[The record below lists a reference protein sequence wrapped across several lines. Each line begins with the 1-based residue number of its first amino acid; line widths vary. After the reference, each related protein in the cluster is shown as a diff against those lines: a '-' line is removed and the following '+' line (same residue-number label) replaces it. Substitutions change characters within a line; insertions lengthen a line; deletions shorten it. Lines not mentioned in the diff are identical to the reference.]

1 MIRSRRHVSQAQTIQ
16 SNSSKVIAA
25 KADSTKSKG
34 RLSETAAA
42 FDSMQGTGLRNTA
55 VSNNM
60 LNIDLFPLLKGIVP
74 DGYENFPLLNNL
86 YRDIYYYDNVAGA
99 AADIMSSLPFSD
111 ITLGGVSEDQK
122 GNLTKFYES
131 LDRINI
137 FRLLPEMSIDYL
149 VLGTFIGTLV
159 FNKQKG
165 VFTDI
170 IPQDIDHCRISPLP
184 FYGQDPIIN
193 VTVAR
198 ETQDILNSS
207 SKRIERLKKR
217 LGKDIIEK
225 LQGGSF
231 ELDNLTTLYVPRK
244 ALSNREGISYYKRI
258 LPIYLLEK
266 NLFKGTLIESAK
278 RQRAILHITAG
289 NGMDWEPTITDLEY
303 LTELFMNADADPIG
317 AIVATRADINVADIR
332 QGGDF
337 WNITSVWSETV
348 PAKLRALGISESFL
362 SGDANYNSAEAALSV
377 FIEGLRS
384 YRDMLTRK
392 VFYDKLFPLIS
403 VVNGYYKNPQDAKAW
418 KKKDLDPEDI
428 LYELQ
433 DNSSLVIPQVHWHK
447 QLKPEG
453 DTDYI
458 QMLNTLT
465 EAGVPVSLRTMA
477 AAGGLSLDALV
488 QEMDDDYKIRKK
500 IADQKARLEGGG
512 GTDDGPDSE
521 ESSDLHSL
529 LTTLGHVSPNNPYIS
544 ATHRKLL
551 EKRGKAKPGILGRDY
566 GAASEMIGET
576 KTGKPKYIPNQKAQ
590 NAKINK
596 VLAKVATDLHKKEED
611 MARHAESQRK
621 RR

>member
-1 MIRSRRHVSQAQTIQ
+1 MIRSRRHIQ
-16 SNSSKVIAA
+16 DERTLQGTASRAVAA
-25 KADSTKSKG
+25 KADSKKVTD
-34 RLSETAAA
+34 RMIETSAA
-42 FDSMQGTGLRNTA
+42 FDGMQSTSLRNTS

-99 AADIMSSLPFSD
+99 AADLMSTLPFSD
-111 ITLGGVSEDQK
+111 ITLGGVSKDQNQLL
-122 GNLTKFYES
+122 GKFYES

-165 VFTDI
+165 IFTDI
-170 IPQDIDHCRISPLP
+170 IPQDIDHCKISPLP

-198 ETQDILNSS
+198 ETLDVLNSK
-207 SKRIERLKKR
+207 SKRIERIKKR
-217 LGKDIIEK
+217 LGEDIIKK

-289 NGMDWEPTITDLEY
+289 NGMDWEPTLMDLEY

-317 AIVATRADINVADIR
+317 AIVATRSDINVADIR

-403 VVNGYYKNPQDAKAW
+403 VVNGYYKNADDARKW
-418 KKKDLDPEDI
+418 KKKGMDPEEI

-477 AAGGLSLDALV
+477 AAGGLSLDALI
-488 QEMDDDYKIRKK
+488 QEMDDDFKVRKM
-500 IADQKARLEGGG
+500 ISEQKKRLEGGG
-512 GTDDGPDSE
+512 GAPESEDDSE
-521 ESSDLHSL
+521 EASDLHEL
-529 LTTLGHVSPNNPYIS
+529 FTTLGHVSSDNPYIS

-551 EKRGKAKPGILGRDY
+551 ESKGKASKGLLGREY
-566 GAASEMIGET
+566 GVASDIIGET
-576 KTGKPKYIPNQKAQ
+576 KSGKPKYISNQKGAH
-590 NAKINK
+590 AKMNRLI
-596 VLAKVATDLHKKEED
+596 AKAAEKLHKDEA
-611 MARHAESQRK
+611 ARAKHESK
-621 RR
+621 R